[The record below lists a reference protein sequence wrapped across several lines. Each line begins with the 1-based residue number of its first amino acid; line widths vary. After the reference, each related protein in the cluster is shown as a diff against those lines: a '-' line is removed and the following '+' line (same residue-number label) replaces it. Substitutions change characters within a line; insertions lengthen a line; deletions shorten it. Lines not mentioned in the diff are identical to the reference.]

1 MTTPAS
7 TALKLL
13 FPSWEFFDEATLP
26 PTLQCRRFPCQ
37 GEPGSWIDVVQ
48 PPPRRWWNLLFNA
61 KGTETLAAQ
70 SLVERWYTELI
81 ELGEHA
87 PTYQQTLALV
97 TALAEH
103 AFAKHR
109 HHTDDPW
116 QLRLV
121 VRDTDTNTID
131 VAYQS
136 DRLTLRRTTTTP

>member
-7 TALKLL
+7 TLLKLL
-13 FPSWEFFDEATLP
+13 FPSWEFFDDATLP
-26 PTLQCRRFPCQ
+26 PTLQCRRFPFQ
-37 GEPGSWIDVVQ
+37 GEPGGWIDVVQ

-70 SLVERWYTELI
+70 TLVERWYTELT
-81 ELGEHA
+81 ELEEHD

-103 AFAKHR
+103 AVA
-109 HHTDDPW
+109 HHHADEPW
-116 QLRLV
+116 QLRLI
-121 VRDTDTNTID
+121 VRASDTNTVD

-136 DRLTLRRTTTTP
+136 DRLPLRRTSDTP